1 MNSPKVSKRVVVYY
15 YEFKDGK
22 KFYGFVPSKQN
33 RKARKFVM
41 IEPARKIT
49 TTRTDSNELG
59 TLLKETF
66 EQCEF
71 E

>member
-22 KFYGFVPSKQN
+22 KFYRFVPSRYN
-33 RKARKFVM
+33 RRAKKFGM

-49 TTRTDSNELG
+49 TTKTDSNELG

-66 EQCEF
+66 KQCEF
-71 E
+71 K